1 MASTTEENDRERPR
15 QPTSFVPAFQDST
28 DETPSVNQIWETLTA
43 LQQFQR
49 QDVFYILNDA
59 IDTEFDNSR
68 RILYSQGDPIDRLF
82 LVVAGEV
89 EEARIE
95 RRGDR
100 QTTLL
105 ERRVGPG
112 KLLGLYD
119 LFYSKEYSTRA
130 KQLPG
135 ASVIPLRAV
144 AIDRLI
150 YRFPE
155 LRNALA
161 PLTAIERLRTIPFLS
176 RLNQVGLGFVADAAE
191 QLSWQADDPIYRAGE
206 RATYLYLINQGQVTL
221 TRPEHPT
228 HWLGNG
234 AAFGFCEEESD
245 GAEAYLY
252 GAMATTQTTAFR
264 IDAAALARIMGHE
277 LTRWGNLLRNAVER
291 TLAALPLFGAFSD
304 EQRAMVAG
312 FVSYYHIPINH
323 LIIQQGELND
333 SLWVL
338 MPGHEAR
345 LHALDREGQALQ
357 STGVIGPA
365 YFGEVALRLEMPA
378 DSTVEAEA
386 NSHWLRLHVNDLD
399 TLGMLVNENLRRKLK
414 LRDHDNALMANLEE
428 RRQYAWLQ
436 AGEFIVDVC
445 RRHWIVLLR
454 MTWPAQ
460 LLFWSLFLPG
470 TLWSIFAGAPGW
482 TTWVLLVIGLIVVG
496 QLAWGLL
503 DYFNDYLIVT
513 NRRVVRQ
520 EEVILLRQW
529 RQEAALEHIQN
540 VDIST
545 GFWGNLF
552 GFGDLVIHTAG
563 TAGAI
568 GFDIVANASRI
579 RKAIFAQREQRQRNV
594 LAEGKGVIQR
604 LLEGRLGLRLQLPE
618 QVYQGTPSQAQQQQ
632 WARVR
637 ALLSRFRRETKERSS
652 SHIIWR
658 KHWFILLTHISGPVM
673 LLGVLLL
680 LLFGQY
686 LAWVS
691 ALHQAFL
698 ALDLLLAFFGLVAL
712 GWLAWIVADW
722 RNDTYEV
729 TNELVVDV
737 EKKPLFFSEVRREAR
752 LGDIENIEV
761 SVPTPLHY
769 LLDFGNVRLQTAA
782 QQGDFTFDWVP
793 APQDVAAEIQRRIGI
808 SRRQQE
814 LDRARLRAQELPDW
828 FELYDRLDDSQKRAM
843 GNPSAGGG
851 ER

>member
-1 MASTTEENDRERPR
+1 
-15 QPTSFVPAFQDST
+15 
-28 DETPSVNQIWETLTA
+28 
-43 LQQFQR
+43 
-49 QDVFYILNDA
+49 
-59 IDTEFDNSR
+59 
-68 RILYSQGDPIDRLF
+68 
-82 LVVAGEV
+82 
-89 EEARIE
+89 
-95 RRGDR
+95 
-100 QTTLL
+100 
-105 ERRVGPG
+105 
-112 KLLGLYD
+112 LYD

-206 RATYLYLINQGQVTL
+206 RAAYLYLINQGQVSL
-221 TRPEHPT
+221 THPGQPT

-529 RQEAALEHIQN
+529 RQEAALEQIQN

-552 GFGDLVIHTAG
+552 GFG
-563 TAGAI
+563 
-568 GFDIVANASRI
+568 
-579 RKAIFAQREQRQRNV
+579 
-594 LAEGKGVIQR
+594 
-604 LLEGRLGLRLQLPE
+604 
-618 QVYQGTPSQAQQQQ
+618 
-632 WARVR
+632 
-637 ALLSRFRRETKERSS
+637 
-652 SHIIWR
+652 
-658 KHWFILLTHISGPVM
+658 
-673 LLGVLLL
+673 
-680 LLFGQY
+680 
-686 LAWVS
+686 
-691 ALHQAFL
+691 
-698 ALDLLLAFFGLVAL
+698 
-712 GWLAWIVADW
+712 
-722 RNDTYEV
+722 
-729 TNELVVDV
+729 
-737 EKKPLFFSEVRREAR
+737 
-752 LGDIENIEV
+752 
-761 SVPTPLHY
+761 
-769 LLDFGNVRLQTAA
+769 
-782 QQGDFTFDWVP
+782 
-793 APQDVAAEIQRRIGI
+793 
-808 SRRQQE
+808 
-814 LDRARLRAQELPDW
+814 
-828 FELYDRLDDSQKRAM
+828 
-843 GNPSAGGG
+843 
-851 ER
+851 